1 MITVGLLLEKRENH
15 IFTIKA
21 DNTLQEALEI
31 MASEKISSLPVMD
44 ESNKLIGIISERDYI
59 RKAIPE
65 RKVPWEIVV
74 GDYMTKEVISVA
86 KTDLL
91 QECMKIMSNN
101 RIRHLPVLEEGKMI
115 GLISITDVVRAL
127 RSCRLI
133 MDDE

>member
-1 MITVGLLLEKRENH
+1 MITVGLLLEKRDSH
-15 IFTIKA
+15 IFTISP

-31 MASEKISSLPVMD
+31 MAKEKISSLPVVN
-44 ESNKLIGIISERDYI
+44 EKNELIGIISERDYI

-65 RKVPWEIVV
+65 RKIPWEIHVR
-74 GDYMTKEVISVA
+74 DYMTSDVITVV

-91 QECMKIMSNN
+91 QECMKIMSSN
-101 RIRHLPVLEEGKMI
+101 RIRHLPVLEDGKMV
-115 GLISITDVVRAL
+115 GVISITDVVRVL